1 MHLYCY
7 GMRLR
12 GFSPMCQPKG
22 VYTHEEDR
30 TGEYYDKLWYERK
43 LTEKEMSDYDLDYI
57 GDGDFFHITFKKE
70 M

>member
-1 MHLYCY
+1 
-7 GMRLR
+7 
-12 GFSPMCQPKG
+12 MCQPKG

-57 GDGDFFHITFKKE
+57 GDGDFFPITFKKE